1 MQGTIVKLIAGQYTV
16 YAKETNEY
24 YNCKPL
30 GIFRHQDLKP
40 KVGDNVEFTNTSIT
54 KIMKR
59 RNDLIRPSICNI
71 DQAFVVTSVKKPD
84 LNLNLLDR
92 FLVILEHHEIT
103 PILIFSKWDLLNEEE
118 KTNIQKKLDYYQKIG
133 YQVLIT
139 SNEKINLEIIKNLL
153 KDKISLITGES
164 GVGKSSLLNSI
175 DSALDIKTNE
185 ISIALNRGKHTTRH
199 VELIRSCNGWV
210 ADTPG
215 FGNLSLEEIKENEL
229 PFLFLEF
236 NEYNQNCKFTSCQH
250 INEKICGVKNALAE
264 NKITNERYEN
274 YKSFLNEIKNN
285 RKW

>member
-40 KVGDNVEFTNTSIT
+40 KVGDIVEFKDTTII
-54 KIMKR
+54 KIQTR
-59 RNDLIRPSICNI
+59 HNDLIRPAICNI
-71 DQAFVVTSVKKPD
+71 DQALVVTSVKKPN

-103 PILIFSKWDLLNEEE
+103 PILIFSKWDLLTENEKIQVKE
-118 KTNIQKKLDYYQKIG
+118 KIDYYQQIG
-133 YQVLIT
+133 YQVIIT
-139 SNEKINLEIIKNLL
+139 SNEKINLENIKNILQ
-153 KDKISLITGES
+153 DKISLITGES

-175 DSALDIKTNE
+175 DNNLDIKTNE

-199 VELIRSCNGWV
+199 VELIRSSGGWV

-215 FGNLSLEEIKENEL
+215 FGNLSLEEINENEL
-229 PFLFLEF
+229 PFLFKEF
-236 NEYNQNCKFTSCQH
+236 NEYSNICKFTSCLH
-250 INEKICGVKNALAE
+250 INEKICGVKNALTE
-264 NKITNERYEN
+264 NKIRSERYEN

>member
-40 KVGDNVEFTNTSIT
+40 KVGDIVEFKDTTII
-54 KIMKR
+54 KIQTR
-59 RNDLIRPSICNI
+59 HNDLIRPAICNI
-71 DQAFVVTSVKKPD
+71 DQALVVTSVKKPN

-103 PILIFSKWDLLNEEE
+103 PILIFSKWDLLTENEKIQVKE
-118 KTNIQKKLDYYQKIG
+118 KIDYYQQIG
-133 YQVLIT
+133 YQVIIT
-139 SNEKINLEIIKNLL
+139 SNEKINLENIKNLL
-153 KDKISLITGES
+153 QDKISLITGES

-175 DSALDIKTNE
+175 DNNLDIKTNE

-199 VELIRSCNGWV
+199 VELIRSSDGWV

-215 FGNLSLEEIKENEL
+215 FGNLSLEEINENEL
-229 PFLFLEF
+229 PFLFKEF
-236 NEYNQNCKFTSCQH
+236 NEYSNTCKFTSCLH
-250 INEKICGVKNALAE
+250 INEKICGVKNALTE
-264 NKITNERYEN
+264 NKIRSERYEN

>member
-71 DQAFVVTSVKKPD
+71 DQAFIVTSVKKPD

-103 PILIFSKWDLLNEEE
+103 PILIFSKWDLLNEKE
-118 KTNIQKKLDYYQKIG
+118 KTNIQEKINYYQKIG

-199 VELIRSCNGWV
+199 VELIRSCSGWV

-236 NEYNQNCKFTSCQH
+236 NEYNRNCKFTSCLH

>member
-40 KVGDNVEFTNTSIT
+40 KVGDIVEFKDTTII
-54 KIMKR
+54 KIQTR
-59 RNDLIRPSICNI
+59 HNDLIRPAICNI
-71 DQAFVVTSVKKPD
+71 DQALVVTSVKKPN

-103 PILIFSKWDLLNEEE
+103 PILIFSKWDLLTENEKIQVKE
-118 KTNIQKKLDYYQKIG
+118 KIDYYQQIG
-133 YQVLIT
+133 YQVIIT
-139 SNEKINLEIIKNLL
+139 SNEKINLENIKNLL
-153 KDKISLITGES
+153 QDKISLITGES

-175 DSALDIKTNE
+175 DNNLDIKTNE

-199 VELIRSCNGWV
+199 VELIRSSGGWV

-215 FGNLSLEEIKENEL
+215 FGNLSLEEINENEL
-229 PFLFLEF
+229 PFLFKEF
-236 NEYNQNCKFTSCQH
+236 NEYSNTCKFTSCLH

-264 NKITNERYEN
+264 NKIKSERYEN

>member
-40 KVGDNVEFTNTSIT
+40 KVGDIVEFKDTTII
-54 KIMKR
+54 KIQTR
-59 RNDLIRPSICNI
+59 HNDLIRPAICNI
-71 DQAFVVTSVKKPD
+71 DQALVVTSVKKPN

-103 PILIFSKWDLLNEEE
+103 PILIFSKWDLLTENEKIQVKE
-118 KTNIQKKLDYYQKIG
+118 KIDYYQQIG
-133 YQVLIT
+133 YQVIIT
-139 SNEKINLEIIKNLL
+139 SNEKINLENIKNLL
-153 KDKISLITGES
+153 QDKISLITGES

-175 DSALDIKTNE
+175 DNNLDIKTNE

-199 VELIRSCNGWV
+199 VELIRSSGGWV

-215 FGNLSLEEIKENEL
+215 FGNLSLEEINENEL
-229 PFLFLEF
+229 PFLFKEF
-236 NEYNQNCKFTSCQH
+236 NEYSNTCKFTSCLH
-250 INEKICGVKNALAE
+250 INEKICGVKNALTE
-264 NKITNERYEN
+264 NKIRSERYEN